1 MIDIKSITYMYN
13 IEITA
18 PFETTG
24 SKLIWKEN
32 PRFTFKDDNG
42 VFSLKWLSSSL
53 EKAIYYS
60 NDERDVI
67 YNGDQIEENELTIYP
82 IEDHGSLTVEFANN
96 KVVEYNLKTDFEKLL
111 YDFKIY
117 FNSNCTKI
125 PGETELD
132 RAAALLDDE
141 FEDI

>member
-1 MIDIKSITYMYN
+1 MIDIKSIKYMYN
-13 IEITA
+13 TEVA
-18 PFETTG
+18 LPFETTG

-32 PRFTFKDDNG
+32 PQFTFKDDKG
-42 VFSLKWLSSSL
+42 IFSLKWTSSSL
-53 EKAIYYS
+53 EEAIYYS
-60 NDERDVI
+60 NDERDII
-67 YNGDQIEENELTIYP
+67 YNGDQIEDHDLILYPNEDNGI
-82 IEDHGSLTVEFANN
+82 LTVEFANN

-111 YDFKIY
+111 YDFKTY

>member
-1 MIDIKSITYMYN
+1 MIDIKSIKYMYN
-13 IEITA
+13 SEVTA
-18 PFETTG
+18 PFETIG

-32 PRFTFKDDNG
+32 PQFTFKDDNG
-42 VFSLKWLSSSL
+42 AFSLKWTSSSL
-53 EKAIYYS
+53 EEAIYYS

-67 YNGDQIEENELTIYP
+67 YNGDQIEDHDLTLYPNEDNGI
-82 IEDHGSLTVEFANN
+82 LTVEFANN

>member
-13 IEITA
+13 DEVTA

-32 PRFTFKDDNG
+32 PQFTFKDDKG
-42 VFSLKWLSSSL
+42 IFSLKWTSSSL
-53 EKAIYYS
+53 EEAIYYS

-67 YNGDQIEENELTIYP
+67 YNGDQIEDHDLTLYPNEDKGI
-82 IEDHGSLTVEFANN
+82 LTVEFANN